1 MGALCAAT
9 VPPRRYSIL
18 SASHERPKESNASAY
33 AAQLQ
38 STSTKME
45 RSLLL
50 QETPDIEISR
60 KVHDEYLLHSTID
73 GHSSEPCSRNKHCLY
88 CVSVLTKKLASRLCH
103 WNGIS
108 RFLVSLFPIFIWL
121 PKYSIKND
129 LLADI
134 SGGLTVAVMHIPL
147 GNNMTF

>member
-1 MGALCAAT
+1 
-9 VPPRRYSIL
+9 
-18 SASHERPKESNASAY
+18 
-33 AAQLQ
+33 
-38 STSTKME
+38 ME

-73 GHSSEPCSRNKHCLY
+73 GHSSEPRSRNKHCLY
-88 CVSVLTKKLASRLCH
+88 YVSVLTKKLASRLCH

-147 GNNMTF
+147 GNNGILTINTHEY